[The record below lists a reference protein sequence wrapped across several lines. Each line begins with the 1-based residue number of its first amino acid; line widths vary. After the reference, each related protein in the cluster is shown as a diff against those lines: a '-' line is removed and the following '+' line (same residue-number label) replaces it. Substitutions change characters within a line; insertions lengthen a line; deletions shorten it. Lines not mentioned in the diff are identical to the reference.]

1 MLVML
6 QDMAALLCS
15 IIFSPI
21 LHLPPSSALKC
32 YLSPTDNELYITS
45 LHSGHL
51 SEGGLCRVF
60 TVGNCFVVVA
70 VVISAG
76 ICFQCWKYVW
86 KGGRDWFW
94 GDLCSL
100 GLYIIPQR

>member
-1 MLVML
+1 MKGLKQHCPISSVRPL
-6 QDMAALLCS
+6 QWCKIART
-15 IIFSPI
+15 
-21 LHLPPSSALKC
+21 K
-32 YLSPTDNELYITS
+32 LSLARWLGCPVA
-45 LHSGHL
+45 GHL

-86 KGGRDWFW
+86 KGW
-94 GDLCSL
+94 
-100 GLYIIPQR
+100 